1 MRDLLSVWFSIG
13 LLYGLLECWIRME
26 DKHACEVDIYKIE
39 IRELKSEIAWVD
51 KNNKELEQW
60 KTELQLENKDLKE
73 KIAILTSLLMDKNGK

>member
-1 MRDLLSVWFSIG
+1 
-13 LLYGLLECWIRME
+13 ME